1 MSENV
6 DLVRSLFAAWERGD
20 FFCSGEWAE
29 AARAKRRPSRQG
41 PWRGSVRPDANR
53 SAQGWPKRT
62 ECCDLRTRPLH
73 LLKGRKSAAASRR
86 VRPCAA

>member
-20 FFCSGEWAE
+20 FFGSGEWAE

-41 PWRGSVRPDANR
+41 PWHGSVRPDAESIRAGLAEANR
-53 SAQGWPKRT
+53 V
-62 ECCDLRTRPLH
+62 L
-73 LLKGRKSAAASRR
+73 
-86 VRPCAA
+86 